1 MKIERPNTLSG
12 LVDKRREIAGKVGE
26 TRALLRQLI
35 IDLDHVDAAIRL
47 FDPTYDVEGLRPK
60 LPQARGYAMKGDVTR
75 AFLEILRKADGPMT
89 TQELAKHLMTE
100 RGLDPKDVDLVQTMT
115 RRAGPLL
122 KNQLKR
128 GVLRRTKDPKHG
140 RFSFWEIAD

>member
-60 LPQARGYAMKGDVTR
+60 LPQARGYAMPLHCEKR
-75 AFLEILRKADGPMT
+75 AA
-89 TQELAKHLMTE
+89 A
-100 RGLDPKDVDLVQTMT
+100 
-115 RRAGPLL
+115 LL
-122 KNQLKR
+122 Q
-128 GVLRRTKDPKHG
+128 G
-140 RFSFWEIAD
+140 A